1 MLSKTVY
8 EYDAG
13 GGAKISVVVDHTDN
27 GPEGDGEFALPIGVV
42 THGSD
47 EDPVWMS
54 ISDAID
60 FAELVNTKA
69 VAAIRPRQTG
79 ED

>member
-8 EYDAG
+8 EYAAG

-27 GPEGDGEFALPIGVV
+27 GPEGDGEFALPIGVA
-42 THGSD
+42 TNIEEGI
-47 EDPVWMS
+47 VWMS

-79 ED
+79 EN